1 MTDEWRMEQAEPM
14 SLGMSLAMLTTL
26 AAFWAAEVAVGI
38 TIGAGEMVTR
48 HSSAEKYLLSAEA

>member
-1 MTDEWRMEQAEPM
+1 MTDEWRMEQTEPM

-38 TIGAGEMVTR
+38 TIGAGEMVTGR
-48 HSSAEKYLLSAEA
+48 SAANEYVPSAKA